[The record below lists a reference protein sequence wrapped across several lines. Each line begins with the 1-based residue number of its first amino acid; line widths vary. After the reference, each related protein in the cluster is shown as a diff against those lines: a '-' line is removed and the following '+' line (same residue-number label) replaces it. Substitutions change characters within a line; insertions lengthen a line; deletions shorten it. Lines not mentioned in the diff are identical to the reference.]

1 LSFPPDTQTEIDVKH
16 LEQLAKLSAI
26 LAGLL
31 LIFIT
36 LMTVV
41 SIIGRETIGKTIV
54 GDFEL
59 SGAAAG
65 AAIAL
70 FMPWCQFKRG
80 NILVDFFT
88 SKASSAVQGA
98 MERFGALLLAAV
110 MALMTWRTSLGGLN
124 AWTTQSGTM
133 MLGFPEWVVYSAMVP
148 PLALTV
154 VIALHQAFF
163 GFDAPAQEA
172 NPELAV

>member
-1 LSFPPDTQTEIDVKH
+1 MKA
-16 LEQLAKLSAI
+16 LETLAKLCAI

-36 LMTVV
+36 LMTCVSVV
-41 SIIGRETIGKTIV
+41 GRDLIGKTIV

-70 FMPWCQFKRG
+70 FMPWCQAKRG
-80 NILVDFFT
+80 NIVVDFFT
-88 SKASSAVQGA
+88 SKAPPAAQNV
-98 MERFGALLLAAV
+98 MDRFGTLLLACV
-110 MALMTWRTSLGGLN
+110 MALMAWRTSLGGLN
-124 AWTTQSGTM
+124 SFVTHSETQI
-133 MLGFPEWVVYSAMVP
+133 LGFPEWIVYAVMVP

-154 VIALHQAFF
+154 LIALHQTLF
-163 GFDAPAQEA
+163 GFTDSTSQN

>member
-1 LSFPPDTQTEIDVKH
+1 MKILQT
-16 LEQLAKLSAI
+16 LAKLCAI

-41 SIIGRETIGKTIV
+41 SVLGRETIGKTIV
-54 GDFEL
+54 GDYEL
-59 SGAAAG
+59 SAAAAG

-80 NILVDFFT
+80 NIMVDFFT
-88 SKASSAVQGA
+88 AKASASTQNA
-98 MERFGALLLAAV
+98 MDRLGALVLACL
-110 MALMTWRTSLGGLN
+110 MALMTWRTTLGGLN
-124 AWTTQSGTM
+124 AWATHSGSQIM
-133 MLGFPEWVVYSAMVP
+133 GFPDWIVYGTMVP

-154 VIALHQAFF
+154 CIALHQAVF
-163 GFDAPAQEA
+163 GLPANAAQDH
-172 NPELAV
+172 PELAV